1 MKKFSLILLIIVIFS
16 FSGCGNKLSNSENG
30 KKINVVA
37 TIFPQYD
44 FARQIAKDRINLK
57 MLIPPG
63 AESHSYEPTPQD
75 IINIQKSDLF
85 ICVGGENDEWIKNI
99 LNSMDTSNKIIISLI
114 DCVDTC
120 EEDFNTIAPDQ
131 ENSHNEAKEI
141 DEHVW
146 TSPNN
151 AKKITE
157 KISEALCR
165 LDSKNSD
172 FYIKNTKEFVNQLSI
187 LDNNFKRIVSN
198 SKRNTLIFGD
208 RFPFRYFVEEYSL
221 NYYAAFPGC
230 ASQTD
235 TNATKLTFLIDKI
248 KQNNTPVVLKMEL
261 SNENIA
267 KSLAEATNT
276 KVLTMYSC
284 HNAQKD
290 DFENGVTYLD
300 YMNKNLNVLE
310 EALNWHDSN

>member
-1 MKKFSLILLIIVIFS
+1 MKRFGLVFLIIVAFLL
-16 FSGCGNKLSNSENG
+16 SGCNSKSSSIEEN
-30 KKINVVA
+30 KKINVVT

-44 FARQIAKDRINLK
+44 FTRQIAKDKINLK

-85 ICVGGENDEWIKNI
+85 IYVGGENDEWINNI
-99 LNSMDTSNKIIISLI
+99 LSSINTNQKTIISLV
-114 DCVDTC
+114 DCVNTL
-120 EEDFNTIAPDQ
+120 EENFETIAPDQ
-131 ENSHNEAKEI
+131 ERSHSKIRET

-146 TSPNN
+146 TSPVN
-151 AKKITE
+151 AIKITK
-157 KISEALCR
+157 KISEALCN

-172 FYIKNTKEFVNQLSI
+172 FYNKNTDEYTKKLNTLNDS
-187 LDNNFKRIVSN
+187 FKDLVSR

-208 RFPFRYFVEEYSL
+208 RFPFRYFIEEYGL
-221 NYYAAFPGC
+221 HYYAAFPGC

-235 TNATKLTFLIDKI
+235 TNATKMAFLTDKI
-248 KQNNTPVVLKMEL
+248 KENNIPVVLKIEL
-261 SNENIA
+261 SNENISR
-267 KSLAEATNT
+267 SLAEATNT

-284 HNAQKD
+284 HNAPKD
-290 DFENGVTYLD
+290 DFEKGITYLD

-310 EALNWHDSN
+310 EALN

>member
-1 MKKFSLILLIIVIFS
+1 MKKFSLLLLIIVILS
-16 FSGCGNKLSNSENG
+16 FSGCGNKLSNNEDSR
-30 KKINVVA
+30 KINVVA

-44 FARQIAKDRINLK
+44 FTRQIAKDKINLR

-85 ICVGGENDEWIKNI
+85 IYVGGENDEWVNNI
-99 LNSMDTSNKIIISLI
+99 LNSMDTSNKTIVSLL

-120 EEDFNTIAPDQ
+120 EEDFKTIAPDQ
-131 ENSHNEAKEI
+131 EKRNDEAKEI

-146 TSPNN
+146 TSPVN

-157 KISEALCR
+157 KISEVLCK

-172 FYIKNTKEFVNQLSI
+172 FYTKNTKEYVNQLNI
-187 LDNNFKRIVSN
+187 LDNNFKKIVSN
-198 SKRNTLIFGD
+198 KKRDTLIFGD
-208 RFPFRYFVEEYSL
+208 RFPFRYFVEEYGL
-221 NYYAAFPGC
+221 KYYAAFPGC

-235 TNATKLTFLIDKI
+235 TNATKMAFLIDKI
-248 KQNNTPVVLKMEL
+248 KENNIPVVLKMEL

-267 KSLAEATNT
+267 KSLAETTNT

-284 HNAQKD
+284 HNAPKN
-290 DFENGVTYLD
+290 DFENGITYLD

-310 EALNWHDSN
+310 EALN

>member
-1 MKKFSLILLIIVIFS
+1 MKKFSLIFLIFFIFS
-16 FSGCGNKLSNSENG
+16 LSGCVNKLSNNDGS
-30 KKINVVA
+30 KKINVVT

-44 FARQIAKDRINLK
+44 FTRQIAKDKVNLK

-85 ICVGGENDEWIKNI
+85 IYVGGENDEWIDNI
-99 LNSMDTSNKIIISLI
+99 LNSMDTSEKTIISLI

-120 EEDFNTIAPDQ
+120 EENFETIAPDQ
-131 ENSHNEAKEI
+131 EEKHHETKEI

-146 TSPNN
+146 TSPIN
-151 AKKITE
+151 AAKITE
-157 KISEALCR
+157 KISESLCK

-172 FYIKNTKEFVNQLSI
+172 FYTQNTSEYVKQLKS
-187 LDNNFKRIVSN
+187 LDISFRKVVSN
-198 SKRNTLIFGD
+198 AKRNTLIFGD
-208 RFPFRYFVEEYSL
+208 RFPFRYFVEEYGL

-235 TNATKLTFLIDKI
+235 TNATKMAFLIDKI
-248 KQNNTPVVLKMEL
+248 KENNIPVVLKMEL

-267 KSLAEATNT
+267 KSLAEATNK

-284 HNAQKD
+284 HNAPKD
-290 DFENGVTYLD
+290 DFENGITYLD

-310 EALNWHDSN
+310 EALN

>member
-16 FSGCGNKLSNSENG
+16 FSGCGNKLSNNEDG

-44 FARQIAKDRINLK
+44 FTRQIAKDKVNLK

-85 ICVGGENDEWIKNI
+85 IYVGGENDEWIKDI
-99 LNSMDTSNKIIISLI
+99 LNSMDTSKKTIISLV
-114 DCVDTC
+114 DCVNTC
-120 EEDFNTIAPDQ
+120 EEDFKTIAPDQ
-131 ENSHNEAKEI
+131 EISHNESKEI

-146 TSPNN
+146 TSPAN

-157 KISEALCR
+157 KISETLCK

-187 LDNNFKRIVSN
+187 LDNNFKKIVSN
-198 SKRNTLIFGD
+198 SKRKTLVFGD
-208 RFPFRYFVEEYSL
+208 RFPFRYFVEEYGL

-235 TNATKLTFLIDKI
+235 TNATKIAFLIDKI
-248 KQNNTPVVLKMEL
+248 KQNNIPVVLKMEL

-284 HNAQKD
+284 HNAPKD

-310 EALNWHDSN
+310 EALN

>member
-16 FSGCGNKLSNSENG
+16 FSGCGNKLSNNEDG

-44 FARQIAKDRINLK
+44 FTRQIAKDKVNLK

-85 ICVGGENDEWIKNI
+85 IYVGGENDEWIKDI
-99 LNSMDTSNKIIISLI
+99 LNSMDTSKKTIISLV
-114 DCVDTC
+114 DCVNTC
-120 EEDFNTIAPDQ
+120 EEDFKTIAPDQ
-131 ENSHNEAKEI
+131 EISHNESKEI

-146 TSPNN
+146 TSPAN

-157 KISEALCR
+157 KISETLCK

-172 FYIKNTKEFVNQLSI
+172 FYTKNTKEFVNQLSI
-187 LDNNFKRIVSN
+187 LDNNFKKIVSN
-198 SKRNTLIFGD
+198 SKRKTLVFGD
-208 RFPFRYFVEEYSL
+208 RFPFRYFVEEYGL

-235 TNATKLTFLIDKI
+235 TNATKIAFLIDKI
-248 KQNNTPVVLKMEL
+248 KQNNIPVVLKMEL

-284 HNAQKD
+284 HNAPKD

-310 EALNWHDSN
+310 EALN

>member
-16 FSGCGNKLSNSENG
+16 FSGCGNKLSNNEDG

-44 FARQIAKDRINLK
+44 FTRQIARDKVNLK

-85 ICVGGENDEWIKNI
+85 IYVGGENDEWIKNI
-99 LNSMDTSNKIIISLI
+99 LNSMDTSKKTIISLV

-120 EEDFNTIAPDQ
+120 EEDFKTIAPDQ
-131 ENSHNEAKEI
+131 ENSHDEAKEI

-146 TSPNN
+146 TSPVN

-157 KISEALCR
+157 KISETLCR
-165 LDSKNSD
+165 LDAKNSD
-172 FYIKNTKEFVNQLSI
+172 FYTKNTKEFVNQLSI
-187 LDNNFKRIVSN
+187 LDNNFKKIVSN
-198 SKRNTLIFGD
+198 SKRKPLIFGD
-208 RFPFRYFVEEYSL
+208 RFPFRYFVEEYGL

-235 TNATKLTFLIDKI
+235 TNATKIAFLIDKI
-248 KQNNTPVVLKMEL
+248 KQNNIPVVLKMEL

-276 KVLTMYSC
+276 KILTMYSC
-284 HNAQKD
+284 HNAPKD
-290 DFENGVTYLD
+290 DFENGITYLD

-310 EALNWHDSN
+310 EALN

>member
-1 MKKFSLILLIIVIFS
+1 MKRFSLFFLIIVVFLLP
-16 FSGCGNKLSNSENG
+16 GCNGKPSNTVDN
-30 KKINVVA
+30 KKINVVT

-44 FARQIAKDRINLK
+44 FTRQIARDKINLK

-85 ICVGGENDEWIKNI
+85 IYVGGENDEWINNI
-99 LNSMDTSNKIIISLI
+99 LSSIDTSQKTIISLV
-114 DCVDTC
+114 DCVDTL
-120 EEDFNTIAPDQ
+120 EENFETIAPDQ
-131 ENSHNEAKEI
+131 EKNYGEARET

-146 TSPNN
+146 TSPVN
-151 AKKITE
+151 AIKITK
-157 KISEALCR
+157 KISEALCKI
-165 LDSKNSD
+165 DSKNSD
-172 FYIKNTKEFVNQLSI
+172 FYNKNANEYIKKLNTLN
-187 LDNNFKRIVSN
+187 DNFKDLVSH

-208 RFPFRYFVEEYSL
+208 RFPFRYFIEEYGL
-221 NYYAAFPGC
+221 RYYAAFPGC

-235 TNATKLTFLIDKI
+235 TNATKMAFLIDKI
-248 KQNNTPVVLKMEL
+248 KENDIPVVLKMEL

-267 KSLAEATNT
+267 RSLAEATNT
-276 KVLTMYSC
+276 KVLTIYSC
-284 HNAQKD
+284 HNALKD

-310 EALNWHDSN
+310 EALN

>member
-1 MKKFSLILLIIVIFS
+1 MRRFGLIFLIIVVFLLP
-16 FSGCGNKLSNSENG
+16 GCNGKSSNIENN
-30 KKINVVA
+30 KKINVIT

-44 FARQIAKDRINLK
+44 FTRQVAKDKINLK

-85 ICVGGENDEWIKNI
+85 IYVGGENDEWVKNI
-99 LNSMDTSNKIIISLI
+99 LSSVDTSQKTIISLV
-114 DCVDTC
+114 DCVDVLD
-120 EEDFNTIAPDQ
+120 ESFETIAPGQ
-131 ENSHNEAKEI
+131 EDKHNETKET

-146 TSPNN
+146 TSPVN
-151 AKKITE
+151 AIKITK
-157 KISEALCR
+157 KISEALCK

-172 FYIKNTKEFVNQLSI
+172 FYNKNTNEYIKKLNVLNE
-187 LDNNFKRIVSN
+187 NFKDLVSH

-208 RFPFRYFVEEYSL
+208 RFPFRYFVEEYGL
-221 NYYAAFPGC
+221 RYYAAFPGC

-235 TNATKLTFLIDKI
+235 TNTNKMAFLIDKI
-248 KQNNTPVVLKMEL
+248 KENNIPVVLKMEL

-267 KSLAEATNT
+267 RSLAEATKT

-284 HNAQKD
+284 HNASKD
-290 DFENGVTYLD
+290 DFENGITYLD

-310 EALNWHDSN
+310 EALN

>member
-1 MKKFSLILLIIVIFS
+1 MRKFSLILLIIVIFS
-16 FSGCGNKLSNSENG
+16 FSGCGNKLSSSEDS

-44 FARQIAKDRINLK
+44 FTRQIAKDKINLK

-85 ICVGGENDEWIKNI
+85 IYVGGENDEWIKNI
-99 LNSMDTSNKIIISLI
+99 LNSIDMSNKTIISLV

-120 EEDFNTIAPDQ
+120 EEDFKTIAPDQ
-131 ENSHNEAKEI
+131 EKSHDETKEI

-146 TSPNN
+146 TSPKN

-157 KISEALCR
+157 KISEVLCK

-172 FYIKNTKEFVNQLSI
+172 FYTKNTKEFVNQLNI
-187 LDNNFKRIVSN
+187 LDNNFKKIVSN

-208 RFPFRYFVEEYSL
+208 RFPFRYFVEEYGL

-235 TNATKLTFLIDKI
+235 TNATKIAFLIDKI
-248 KQNNTPVVLKMEL
+248 KQNNIPVVLKMEL

-284 HNAQKD
+284 HNAPKD
-290 DFENGVTYLD
+290 DFENGVNYLD

-310 EALNWHDSN
+310 EALN

>member
-267 KSLAEATNT
+267 KSLAEATNA

-310 EALNWHDSN
+310 EALN